1 MAWVL
6 PGKVIAG
13 EKKLWRGSYLFRCHW
28 GASFLS
34 LSFPLSLSSSF
45 FPSLSPTLLFPLA
58 LSNHAFLQWYTDS
71 PRTKS
76 RYAGWNGLSV
86 SVGVF
91 SVKDWVFESVLPS
104 SWLLGPSSFF
114 SLMQEC
120 TLAQTKYIFQAADSA
135 LSVVISMVLIINN
148 TFPWRC

>member
-34 LSFPLSLSSSF
+34 LSFPLSFSSSF

-86 SVGVF
+86 SVGVLGVERL
-91 SVKDWVFESVLPS
+91 SLWIGS
-104 SWLLGPSSFF
+104 SLILAHGTLFLLHPDAEVHTGTNKIHFPGCR
-114 SLMQEC
+114 QC
-120 TLAQTKYIFQAADSA
+120 TQCSYQYGF
-135 LSVVISMVLIINN
+135 NN
-148 TFPWRC
+148 K